1 MMGGADYV
9 ELDGAAWERE
19 AWIRASYAMAVRLGC
34 KAVAV
39 LGVAGWEMGL
49 GDPEQARID
58 WRQIRKMDFKNVE
71 DRRER
76 RGIGV
81 K

>member
-1 MMGGADYV
+1 VCVCVCVCVCVYVCAVVCMDGSGWRGGWA
-9 ELDGAAWERE
+9 G
-19 AWIRASYAMAVRLGC
+19 LGW
-34 KAVAV
+34 
-39 LGVAGWEMGL
+39 AGS